1 MRTFLSRF
9 FFLLSFLSLI
19 FGFYLL
25 YLRYSPKKL
34 AFKTPPAAIAETA
47 HKPVGITI
55 NSAKIGLPVVLSKII
70 NNNWE
75 VTTKGVSFLETS
87 AEPGKTGNA
96 VFYGHNWTSLLGNL
110 VSVKPGDKLEVLMDN
125 GEKRNFTVE
134 YTAVVSP
141 NQTQIIEQT
150 HDKRVTIYTCTGFL
164 DSKRFVVVAKTI

>member
-1 MRTFLSRF
+1 MRKFLSRLF
-9 FFLLSFLSLI
+9 SILSVLSLI
-19 FGFYLL
+19 FGLYLV
-25 YLRYSPKKL
+25 YLRYSPRKL
-34 AFKTPPAAIAETA
+34 AFKTPPVAVAETS
-47 HKPVGITI
+47 HKPVGLTIT
-55 NSAKIGLPVVLSKII
+55 SAKIHLPVVLSKIV

-87 AEPGKTGNA
+87 EEPGKTGNA

-110 VSVKPGDKLEVLMDN
+110 VSVKPGDSVEVLMDN
-125 GEKRNFTVE
+125 GEKKNFTVE